1 MVGLNIDA
9 RIKAALQSFVL
20 VGALMTVLYI
30 AQGGTPLGVMA
41 KNAYENIASV
51 SSMSAAVPPSEY
63 SYLAM
68 QFAQKEGELTER
80 EQALLA
86 REQAF
91 GAQYQEAMDAN
102 KRLTLLVLGG
112 ITLLLLSLIL
122 ANFYFDA
129 QRGKNDLEPRAVHEH
144 SGEFTT
150 RL

>member
-1 MVGLNIDA
+1 MTSFSLDA
-9 RIKAALQSFVL
+9 RIKAAFQSFVL
-20 VGALMTVLYI
+20 VGALMMVFYM
-30 AQGGTPLGVMA
+30 AQDGVSFPAMA

-68 QFAQKEGELTER
+68 QFAQKEGELTSR
-80 EQALLA
+80 EQALIA

-102 KRLTLLVLGG
+102 KRLTLFVLGG
-112 ITLLLLSLIL
+112 VTILLLSLIL
-122 ANFYFDA
+122 ANFYLDA
-129 QRGKNDLEPRAVHEH
+129 QRGKGETKKEVSHDHA
-144 SGEFTT
+144 GEFTT